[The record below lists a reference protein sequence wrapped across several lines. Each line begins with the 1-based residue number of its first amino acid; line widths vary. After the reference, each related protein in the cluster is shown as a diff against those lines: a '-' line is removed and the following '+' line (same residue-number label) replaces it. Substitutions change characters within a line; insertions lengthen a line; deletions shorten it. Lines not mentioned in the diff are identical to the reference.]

1 MGYNSSLLK
10 SLALLD
16 CFVSDK
22 DEIGISDFSLLT
34 GQAESTVQRLVNSL
48 EFAGMMY
55 QNPYNKKYR
64 LSLRTLRPLSSQNA
78 APLWLETA
86 KKAIAELNEKTN
98 ETVNLGIRVG
108 KYLEYIAKEDSRQLL
123 RPNFILGEKY
133 PLFCTGLGRCL
144 LSYMSKDDVQELFSE
159 PLVRPIDQSVL
170 SIDELYKTI
179 ETTREQGYYLDDEEF
194 SLGLYCIAVPILVFP
209 KKVIA
214 AVSVSVP
221 KVRITPENTQ
231 TILEAALQTAEAISE
246 SYKNIMEINEA
257 ELQGKKR

>member
-16 CFVSDK
+16 CFLSDK

-34 GQAESTVQRLVNSL
+34 GQAESTVQRLINSL
-48 EFAGMMY
+48 EFAGMVY

-86 KKAIAELNEKTN
+86 KEAVAVLSRKTN

-108 KYLEYIAKEDSRQLL
+108 KNLEYIAKEDSKQLL

-144 LSYMSKDDVQELFSE
+144 LSYMSKDDVQELFPE
-159 PLVRPIDQSVL
+159 PLLRPIDQSVFT
-170 SIDELYKTI
+170 IDELYKTI

-194 SLGLYCIAVPILVFP
+194 SLGLYCIAVPIFAFP

-214 AVSVSVP
+214 AISVSVP

-231 TILEAALQTAEAISE
+231 TILAAAFQTAAVISDA
-246 SYKNIMEINEA
+246 YKHVMNINEA
-257 ELQGKKR
+257 DLQVKKR